1 VLFSRFEN
9 ATTRIATAVKRSAA
23 EELSM
28 GAFAVRAGVTV
39 GAAAI
44 LAAVG
49 MPAAASASEGDW
61 GINGTYIAT
70 SNGDWSRTNE
80 IYQNETSV
88 RQTWNISTTCSNP
101 TDCVGTVT
109 SDQGWTAPIYA
120 RAGLWYVKRALPG
133 WEPCPDG
140 TAADGL
146 QTFNFYAGDPETG
159 QAAPTSSSTFLGQD
173 VTKSA
178 SGSCGINKQLVI
190 NMPFKMVAA

>member
-1 VLFSRFEN
+1 
-9 ATTRIATAVKRSAA
+9 
-23 EELSM
+23 M

-80 IYQNETSV
+80 IYQNEASV
-88 RQTWNISTTCSNP
+88 RQTWTISTTCNNP
-101 TDCVGTVT
+101 SDCVGTVH
-109 SDQGWTAPIYA
+109 SDQGWTAPIYQ
-120 RAGLWYVKRALPG
+120 RSGLWYVKRALPG

-140 TAADGL
+140 TTADGL
-146 QTFNFYAGDPETG
+146 QTFNFYAGDAETG
-159 QAAPTSSSTFLGQD
+159 QAAPNSSSTFLGQD
-173 VTKSA
+173 ITKSA